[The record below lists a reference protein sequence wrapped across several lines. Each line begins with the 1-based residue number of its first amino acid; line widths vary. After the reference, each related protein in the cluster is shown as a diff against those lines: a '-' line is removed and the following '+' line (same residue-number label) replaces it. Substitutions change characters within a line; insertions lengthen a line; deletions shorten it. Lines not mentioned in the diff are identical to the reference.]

1 MEDFGKIIESLYV
14 RFVHSAH
21 LEIVK
26 SVQVKDY
33 YDLQNVLILVN
44 KGCVIFGKDNEE
56 VVDGEILFIPS
67 GKIVSVAYGTRQ
79 GQLVSREELN
89 LKMNDFFKSI
99 EVNPTA
105 QNIIIIKFEA
115 KVFESVNFFQS
126 TDIPAFKISEEPLL
140 VSGIR
145 ELATEGAENFPGKE
159 RMIKIDIDKLV
170 INIVRHILK
179 NQIFTEQLAT
189 NINYFKDPRLLDIFS
204 YIKNNL
210 SGDLSNRTLSNV
222 ANVSEDY
229 VGQYFKM
236 LTGINPQD
244 YIEYQRMERA
254 VELLRTTKT
263 SVNNIAQDLGYK
275 DTAYFCRRFKMMFG
289 ISAGKMR
296 KRESSS
302 SF

>member
-1 MEDFGKIIESLYV
+1 MEDFSKIIESLYV
-14 RFVHSAH
+14 RLVHTNQ
-21 LEIVK
+21 LEIIK
-26 SVQVKDY
+26 SVHVKDY
-33 YDLQNVLILVN
+33 YDLHNVIILVN
-44 KGCVIFGKDNEE
+44 KGSITFGKANEE
-56 VVDGEILFIPS
+56 VNEGEIFFVPS
-67 GKIVSVAYGTRQ
+67 GKVVSVRYGSRQ
-79 GQLVSREELN
+79 GQSVSREELN
-89 LKMNDFFKSI
+89 NTFNNYFKADDI
-99 EVNPTA
+99 NPTSE
-105 QNIIIIKFEA
+105 NLVVIKFEA

-126 TDIPAFKISEEPLL
+126 TDIPAFKIEGEPLL
-140 VSGIR
+140 ISGIR
-145 ELATEGAENFPGKE
+145 ELAQEASEDLPGKE
-159 RMIKIDIDKLV
+159 RMIKINTDRLV
-170 INIVRHILK
+170 VNIIRHILK

-204 YIKNNL
+204 YIKDNL

-263 SVNNIAQDLGYK
+263 TVNNISEELGYK

-296 KRESSS
+296 KREGSSG
-302 SF
+302 F

>member
-1 MEDFGKIIESLYV
+1 MEDFSKIIESLYV
-14 RFVHSAH
+14 RLVHTAH
-21 LEIVK
+21 LEILRP
-26 SVQVKDY
+26 VQVKDY
-33 YDLQNVLILVN
+33 YDLHNVMILVN
-44 KGCVIFGKDNEE
+44 KGCVSFGKENEE
-56 VVDGEILFIPS
+56 VNDGEILFVPS
-67 GKIVSVAYGTRQ
+67 GKIVSVKYGSRQ
-79 GQLVSREELN
+79 SSTISREELN
-89 LKMNDFFKSI
+89 TNMANYFRPDS
-99 EVNPTA
+99 VNPA
-105 QNIIIIKFEA
+105 AENIVVLKFEA

-126 TDIPAFKISEEPLL
+126 TDIPAFKIEAEPLL
-140 VSGIR
+140 ISGIR
-145 ELATEGAENFPGKE
+145 ELAQEAAENLPGKE
-159 RMIKIDIDKLV
+159 RMIKVNTDRLV
-170 INIVRHILK
+170 VNIIRHILK

-263 SVNNIAQDLGYK
+263 SINNIAQELGYK

-296 KRESSS
+296 KRESTT

>member
-1 MEDFGKIIESLYV
+1 MEDFSKIIESLYV
-14 RFVHSAH
+14 RLVHTNQ

-26 SVQVKDY
+26 SVHVKDY
-33 YDLQNVLILVN
+33 YDLHNVLVLVN
-44 KGCVIFGKDNEE
+44 KGSVTFGKDNEE
-56 VVDGEILFIPS
+56 VNEGEILFIPS
-67 GKIVSVAYGTRQ
+67 GKVVSVRYGSRQ
-79 GQLVSREELN
+79 GQTISKEELN
-89 LKMNDFFKSI
+89 TSFGTYFKNDNI
-99 EVNPTA
+99 NPTA
-105 QNIIIIKFEA
+105 ENLVVIKFEA

-126 TDIPAFKISEEPLL
+126 TDIPAFKISGEHLL
-140 VSGIR
+140 ISGIR
-145 ELATEGAENFPGKE
+145 ELANEAISNFPGKD
-159 RMIKIDIDKLV
+159 RMIKVNTDRLV
-170 INIVRHILK
+170 VNIIRHILK

-263 SVNNIAQDLGYK
+263 SVNNIAEDLGYK

-296 KRESSS
+296 KRETTTT
-302 SF
+302 F

>member
-1 MEDFGKIIESLYV
+1 MEDFSKIIESLYV
-14 RFVHSAH
+14 RLVHTNH

-26 SVQVKDY
+26 TVQVKDY
-33 YDLQNVLILVN
+33 YDLQNVVILVN
-44 KGCVIFGKDNEE
+44 KGTLIFGKDNEE
-56 VVDGEILFIPS
+56 VNDGEILFVPS
-67 GKIVSVAYGTRQ
+67 SKVVSVKYGARQ
-79 GQLVSREELN
+79 GQTITREELN
-89 LKMNDFFKSI
+89 TSMSNYFKS
-99 EVNPTA
+99 EDVNPTA
-105 QNIIIIKFEA
+105 ENIVVLKFEA

-126 TDIPAFKISEEPLL
+126 TDIPAFKIEGEPLL
-140 VSGIR
+140 ISGIR
-145 ELATEGAENFPGKE
+145 ELAQEAMSNLPGKE
-159 RMIKIDIDKLV
+159 RMIKINTDRLV
-170 INIVRHILK
+170 VNIVRHILK

-263 SVNNIAQDLGYK
+263 SVNNISEDLGYK

-302 SF
+302 GF